1 MTTGRPHG
9 KAHPMPM
16 LEFWRLF
23 LEQLPLQPTVR
34 DAYEAAEIIVF
45 GRYERRRFGSYQSFK
60 KAKCLYY
67 KSKSKKT
74 WKEL

>member
-16 LEFWRLF
+16 FEFWRLF

-45 GRYERRRFGSYQSFK
+45 ERHKRRRFGSYQSFK
-60 KAKCLYY
+60 NQRRRFY
-67 KSKSKKT
+67 KVLVVSKKT
-74 WKEL
+74 K